1 MKNEINKIKDLI
13 EKYEKK
19 ADDAHIK
26 ANQHFKQSDI
36 DRCYKSAQMWL
47 NKANKLRNTY
57 NI

>member
-1 MKNEINKIKDLI
+1 MKNEIDKIKDLI

-19 ADDAHIK
+19 ADEAHIK

-47 NKANKLRNTY
+47 NKANNLRNTY